1 MTVLEEVKL
10 IQSFENSLKLENNI
24 IVAPR
29 KVTFTIE
36 NDIQLSIDD
45 LKVSSMVIETIRE
58 QITEMQG

>member
-10 IQSFENSLKLENNI
+10 IQSFENTLKLENNN

>member
-10 IQSFENSLKLENNI
+10 IQSFENTLKLENNN
-24 IVAPR
+24 IVASR